1 MPDLVVMPAVVL
13 GPMLQPG
20 PVTAAAPYASGPVA
34 LAVPGA
40 KGDKG
45 DPGADGAQGLKGDKG
60 DTGAQGPQGIP
71 GSSGGISSTAD
82 VPGLDA
88 ALAGKQPTGSYVTSA
103 DPRLSDARAP
113 TAHTH
118 PLTELTGVNPAAIG
132 AATSA
137 QGAKA
142 DTAVQPAGLIGYVQ
156 TSDARLSDARTPTAH
171 GHYVAEIFD
180 MPPLETVALTDV
192 STALP
197 PATAMRVTI
206 KNTSAAAITITADG
220 TDLIEGAAS
229 VELAAYASVTLYT
242 EGSSG
247 SWYII

>member
-34 LAVPGA
+34 LAVPG
-40 KGDKG
+40 
-45 DPGADGAQGLKGDKG
+45 
-60 DTGAQGPQGIP
+60 
-71 GSSGGISSTAD
+71 
-82 VPGLDA
+82 
-88 ALAGKQPTGSYVTSA
+88 
-103 DPRLSDARAP
+103 
-113 TAHTH
+113 
-118 PLTELTGVNPAAIG
+118 
-132 AATSA
+132 
-137 QGAKA
+137 
-142 DTAVQPAGLIGYVQ
+142 
-156 TSDARLSDARTPTAH
+156 
-171 GHYVAEIFD
+171 
-180 MPPLETVALTDV
+180 ETVALTDV

-197 PATAMRVTI
+197 PATAMRVTV